1 MWEYIPKDI
10 YRMSVFSGENE
21 DVMYVFIVS
30 GESEDVMLPCEFC
43 EQLLPGSQLAFH
55 QVSYYEQFCI

>member
-1 MWEYIPKDI
+1 
-10 YRMSVFSGENE
+10 MSVFSGENE